1 MEAPQVEAMSTE
13 TRSNNPPQDDEQD
26 NIIDT
31 WLLFMHLRVHRDRLR
46 LFVLWPLLDSFY
58 YYHFSRSFFLHSSF
72 FLILFLRNSFYYLP
86 LIC

>member
-13 TRSNNPPQDDEQD
+13 TRNNNPPQDDEQD

-46 LFVLWPLLDSFY
+46 LFVLWPLLDFIIITSPGASCY
-58 YYHFSRSFFLHSSF
+58 IHPF
-72 FLILFLRNSFYYLP
+72 FLILFLCYFFYYLA

>member
-13 TRSNNPPQDDEQD
+13 TRNNNPPQDDEQD

-46 LFVLWPLLDSFY
+46 LFVLWPLLDFIIITSQGASCY
-58 YYHFSRSFFLHSSF
+58 IHPFF
-72 FLILFLRNSFYYLP
+72 
-86 LIC
+86 